1 MQSTYL
7 PIPGPER
14 LSGLVDEHRVAYLE
28 ARPFPHIV
36 IDNFLPE
43 KALSEVVDEFPS
55 PEEARWGG
63 FNNPAEKK
71 LALNDAAQIG
81 PLTQVL
87 LNALNSSSFITF
99 LENLTGIE
107 GLIPDPHLWGGGLH
121 QIQRGGYLK
130 VHADFNW
137 YSKLRLD
144 RRLNLLI
151 YLNRDWKEEYG
162 GHLELW
168 NREMTKCEKKISPIF
183 NRCVLFSTTDV
194 SYHGH
199 PDPLMCPEQ
208 RTRKS
213 LALYYYTNGRP
224 AGEASPVHT
233 TLFQRRPGEGVSASV
248 FSFLTRLTP
257 PILIEAK
264 DLLRRVRARSR

>member
-1 MQSTYL
+1 MDTAFVLARQ
-7 PIPGPER
+7 R
-14 LSGLVDEHRVAYLE
+14 LKWLAEKHRAAYL
-28 ARPFPHIV
+28 AAKPFPHVV
-36 IDNFLPE
+36 IDDFLPAE
-43 KALSEVVDEFPS
+43 VLSEVLSEFPA
-55 PEEARWGG
+55 PEAVTWGK

-71 LALNDAAQIG
+71 LALNDE
-81 PLTQVL
+81 TQMGHATRHL
-87 LNALNSSSFITF
+87 LYDLNSSTFISF

-107 GLIPDPHLWGGGLH
+107 GLIPDPYFWGGGLH
-121 QIQRGGYLK
+121 QIKRGGYLK

-168 NREMTKCEKKISPIF
+168 NENMTKSEKQILPIF
-183 NRCVLFSTTDV
+183 NRCVLFSTTDY
-194 SYHGH
+194 SFHGH
-199 PDPLMCPEQ
+199 PDPLMCPEH

-224 AGEASPVHT
+224 AEEASPVHT
-233 TLFQRRPGEGVSASV
+233 TLFQRRPGEGVGASV

-257 PILIEAK
+257 PIFIEAK
-264 DLLRRVRARSR
+264 DLLRRVRQRSR